1 MPQQQEIYD
10 NFTGEEFLWYM
21 AALKGLEKVC
31 KNKIDNLL
39 KVVNLTSEKNKNRFV
54 FRWNEAENIDST
66 GIA

>member
-1 MPQQQEIYD
+1 MVYGS
-10 NFTGEEFLWYM
+10 F
-21 AALKGLEKVC
+21 KGIRKKVC

-39 KVVNLTSEKNKNRFV
+39 KVVNLTSEKNKKIEFV